1 MRERPTITLLLPT
14 FNEIDGL
21 KLIFPKVDLSLFDD
35 VLIVDGGSTDGT
47 VEFAI
52 ENNIRIMSQLRS
64 GLSEAVLD
72 AIETINTEYV
82 IEFSMDGNCLPEI
95 LEELVNELYDGN
107 DLVIVSRYLPPAKS
121 YDDNFITAVGNFLFS
136 TIINLMG
143 KPKIT
148 DSLGMYRGFKTSIID
163 LPEFKKFL
171 IGPVFEPLTSM
182 VACSRNMLVKE
193 IAGDEPLRVGGQS
206 KMRVI
211 YNGSCILLAIIRVFI
226 FKFFKIIV

>member
-1 MRERPTITLLLPT
+1 MSAKPSITLLLPT

-21 KLIFPKVDLSLFDD
+21 KLIFPKVDLTLFDD

-52 ENNIRIMSQLRS
+52 KNNIRIMSQLRK

-72 AIETINTEYV
+72 AIETIETDYV

-95 LEELVNELYDGN
+95 LEELVKEIYNGN

-121 YDDNFITAVGNFLFS
+121 YDDNLITALGNFLFS

-171 IGPVFEPLTSM
+171 VGPVFEPLTSM
-182 VACSRNMLVKE
+182 VACSRNMYVKE
-193 IAGDEPLRVGGQS
+193 IPGDEPLRVGGQS
-206 KMRVI
+206 KMRVL
-211 YNGSCILLAIIRVFI
+211 YNGSCILLAIIRVYI
-226 FKFFKIIV
+226 YKFFKVII

>member
-72 AIETINTEYV
+72 AIETINTDYV

-95 LEELVNELYDGN
+95 LEKLVNELYDGN

-163 LPEFKKFL
+163 VPEFKKFL

-226 FKFFKIIV
+226 FKFFKIII

>member
-1 MRERPTITLLLPT
+1 MSAKPSITLLLPT

-21 KLIFPKVDLSLFDD
+21 KLIFPKVDLTLFDD

-52 ENNIRIMSQLRS
+52 KNNIRIMSQLRK

-72 AIETINTEYV
+72 AIETIETDYV

-95 LEELVNELYDGN
+95 LEELVKEIYNGN

-121 YDDNFITAVGNFLFS
+121 YDDNLITALGNFLFS

-148 DSLGMYRGFKTSIID
+148 DSLECTEVLK
-163 LPEFKKFL
+163 
-171 IGPVFEPLTSM
+171 
-182 VACSRNMLVKE
+182 
-193 IAGDEPLRVGGQS
+193 
-206 KMRVI
+206 
-211 YNGSCILLAIIRVFI
+211 LLL
-226 FKFFKIIV
+226 

>member
-1 MRERPTITLLLPT
+1 MKNLKGVKRKFLDSSKIKKLGWSPKINLEEGIKKMYEELFQMRERPSITLLLPT

-72 AIETINTEYV
+72 AIETINTDYV

-95 LEELVNELYDGN
+95 LEELVKEIYNGN

-121 YDDNFITAVGNFLFS
+121 YDDNLITALGNFLFS

-148 DSLGMYRGFKTSIID
+148 DSLGMYRGVLCAIA

-171 IGPVFEPLTSM
+171 VGPVFEPLT
-182 VACSRNMLVKE
+182 LW
-193 IAGDEPLRVGGQS
+193 
-206 KMRVI
+206 
-211 YNGSCILLAIIRVFI
+211 
-226 FKFFKIIV
+226 